1 MFTFLNCSHYYFPLF
16 LHRKLFWTDK
26 GSENVPPKVGSADMD
41 GGNLKNLYT
50 GNLVNIGVLT
60 ADITTSKLYWGVS
73 GSGVVRLLQIFL
85 LWSRVSDFH

>member
-1 MFTFLNCSHYYFPLF
+1 MLSSLNCRHCYFALF

-50 GNLVNIGVLT
+50 ENLANIGVLT
-60 ADITTSKLYWGVS
+60 ADIYTRKLYWGVS
-73 GSGVVRLLQIFL
+73 GSGVVRLFQISSV
-85 LWSRVSDFH
+85 WARVRDFH